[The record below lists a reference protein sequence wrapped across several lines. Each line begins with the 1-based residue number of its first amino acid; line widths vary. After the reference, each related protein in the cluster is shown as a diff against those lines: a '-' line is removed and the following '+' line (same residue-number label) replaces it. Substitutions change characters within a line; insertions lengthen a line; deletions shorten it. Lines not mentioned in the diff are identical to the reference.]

1 MSRFHD
7 ESYYDRHWDQFEDEE
22 ECDCYWLANGDENAD
37 VECGHCKTRRLD
49 EERAAAERKDR
60 TCAVISSYLERHGK
74 ARPGDEEAD
83 NFAQLFNYLIDQHEF
98 LATQPFFRESVR
110 AKALEYKDNAAVS
123 FICGRMLD
131 ALDRLQ
137 IYPGY
142 VLSRREEAEM
152 LIVDSDV
159 EMEADVVG

>member
-7 ESYYDRHWDQFEDEE
+7 ESYYDRHWDQFEGED

-37 VECGHCKTRRLD
+37 VECRHCKTRRLD
-49 EERAAAERKDR
+49 EERAAAERKDQI
-60 TCAVISSYLERHGK
+60 CAVIRVHLER
-74 ARPGDEEAD
+74 AVSLRTFDERAD
-83 NFAQLFNYLIDQHEF
+83 NFAQLFHYLIDQHEF
-98 LATQPFFRESVR
+98 LAINAVFREAVR
-110 AKALEYKDNAAVS
+110 AKALEYKDNEAVS

-142 VLSRREEAEM
+142 VLSRREEGEM
-152 LIVDSDV
+152 MVSEGYVPL
-159 EMEADVVG
+159 MEH